1 MKYILSMII
10 LWKKNLTVSNCPETG
25 AHPETNHHKHIIINA
40 NLDAKKLM
48 NLDLDFGKTPRG
60 GTIECLFICIL
71 RLFSAQYNGI
81 LGC

>member
-1 MKYILSMII
+1 ME
-10 LWKKNLTVSNCPETG
+10 KNLTVSNCPETG
-25 AHPETNHHKHIIINA
+25 AHPETNHHKHIIIKA